1 MFERGMNM
9 SCYFLIDTYIDEKHG
24 RGLYDDYIA
33 KVKPIVESCGGEYL
47 LRSEKVSS
55 LSPQRTPKRVIVI
68 RFPNREKLEACF
80 GSEQYKTIVFERA
93 ESVDARAIIVE
104 E

>member
-1 MFERGMNM
+1 M
-9 SCYFLIDTYIDEKHG
+9 SCYFLIDTYIDGQKG
-24 RGLYDDYIA
+24 RGLYDDYIN
-33 KVKPIVESCGGEYL
+33 KVKPIVESYGGEYL

-55 LSPQRTPKRVIVI
+55 LSTQRTPQRVIVI
-68 RFPNREKLEACF
+68 RFPDRKKLETCF
-80 GSEQYKTIVFERA
+80 QSEEYKTIAHKRA

>member
-1 MFERGMNM
+1 M
-9 SCYFLIDTYIDEKHG
+9 SCYFLIDTYIDEKND
-24 RGLYDDYIA
+24 RGIYDDYIA
-33 KVKPIVESCGGEYL
+33 KVKPIVERYDGEYL

-55 LSPQRTPKRVIVI
+55 WSPQRTPQRVIVI
-68 RFPNREKLEACF
+68 RFPDREKLEACF
-80 GSEQYKTIVFERA
+80 GSEEYQAIASERS

>member
-1 MFERGMNM
+1 M
-9 SCYFLIDTYIDEKHG
+9 SCYFLIDTYIDEKRG

-33 KVKPIVESCGGEYL
+33 EVKPIVESFGGEYL

-55 LSPQRTPKRVIVI
+55 LSPERTPQRVIVI
-68 RFPNREKLEACF
+68 RFPDREKLEACF
-80 GSEQYKTIVFERA
+80 GSEEYRAIAFERS
-93 ESVDARAIIVE
+93 ESVDARAVIVE

>member
-1 MFERGMNM
+1 M
-9 SCYFLIDTYIDEKHG
+9 SCFFLIDTYIDEERG

-55 LSPQRTPKRVIVI
+55 LSLQRTPQRVIVI

-80 GSEQYKTIVFERA
+80 GSEQYKAIAFEQA
-93 ESVDARAIIVE
+93 ESVDARSIIVE

>member
-1 MFERGMNM
+1 M
-9 SCYFLIDTYIDEKHG
+9 SCYFLIDTYIDEERG

-33 KVKPIVESCGGEYL
+33 KVKPIVESYGGEYL

-80 GSEQYKTIVFERA
+80 QSNEYKAIAFERA
-93 ESVDARAIIVE
+93 ESVDAQAIIVE